1 MPSFFEFVEST
12 LAANP
17 AAAETVNGPL
27 RELVIQACYLA
38 ASVLFILGLRGLTA
52 PDRARR
58 GMQLAAAGMLVAIVG
73 TLIDAR
79 IIDFKWIVLGLVIG
93 SGVGAAISIWMP
105 KRSEKRFATACSVS
119 RKFAV

>member
-1 MPSFFEFVEST
+1 MPTLFQLVDLA
-12 LAANP
+12 LAASP
-17 AAAETVNGPL
+17 AAAESANSPA

-58 GMQLAAAGMLVAIVG
+58 GMQLAAWGMLVAIVG

-93 SGVGAAISIWMP
+93 SGVGAPAS
-105 KRSEKRFATACSVS
+105 SFSC
-119 RKFAV
+119 